1 MSNRVAGHVIQ
12 WVSRPSRDG
21 VTLHFE
27 IARSVNEYLE
37 GNETSI
43 KMVLNDR
50 QLKALVVDMVRLSIM
65 QGVEFT
71 PPKKWWRF
79 W

>member
-1 MSNRVAGHVIQ
+1 MSKRVAGHVIQ

-21 VTLHFE
+21 VILHFE

-37 GNETSI
+37 GDETSV

-50 QLKALVVDMVRLSIM
+50 QLKALVVDMVKLSII